1 MPFKTTSKYQ
11 VEQDEKER
19 ILTFADDFIYGY
31 TDVIEKVMHRREPFI
46 NMFLR
51 RKQYPPAQYR
61 IRNGFTKRMTQDEI
75 KILSNEA
82 VLWVNITSNQ
92 ARDILGTDK
101 PSQHSSTGNYLIDLR
116 KYLGRHDLSYAN
128 SPVMYLHHNQ
138 VLQ

>member
-92 ARDILGTDK
+92 ARDILGT
-101 PSQHSSTGNYLIDLR
+101 
-116 KYLGRHDLSYAN
+116 
-128 SPVMYLHHNQ
+128 
-138 VLQ
+138 